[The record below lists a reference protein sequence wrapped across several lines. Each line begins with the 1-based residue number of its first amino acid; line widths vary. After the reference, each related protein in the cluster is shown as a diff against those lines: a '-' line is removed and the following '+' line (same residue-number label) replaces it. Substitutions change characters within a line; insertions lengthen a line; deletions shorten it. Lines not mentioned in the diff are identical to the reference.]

1 MSVVERPRMSVI
13 VPAYRC
19 TPYLRVTLEALER
32 STLARD
38 VWELIVVDDSS
49 DDDTA
54 DVARTKADLVLT
66 TDDGPRGP
74 ACARNIGAR
83 QAHGAVIVFVD
94 ADVVVMPDTLALI
107 DERMQDHNIGAV
119 FGSYDAFPS
128 APGLVSQYRNL
139 LHHYVHHQH
148 PGDASTFW
156 AGCGAVR
163 RDAFLEVGG
172 FDEHRYPR
180 PQIEDIELGYR
191 LRAHG
196 VVIVLDPRIQGKH
209 LKRWTLSGMIRT
221 DLRERAIPWMHLL
234 IERNETITPGPLNLH
249 WRQKLLTVSS
259 CLALLLLAVAAMTLD
274 SRWLLPV
281 SVLAGVIVLGDLALF
296 AWFSRARGP
305 LFASAAVPLR
315 WAFYVVSGV
324 GAAWAIVTHRWHPRH
339 PPPAPLREA
348 VRAQA
353 PEI

>member
-1 MSVVERPRMSVI
+1 MTRYTTGLAVSTALAVSLLGSAPSFAQTAGTVAFLMPDQASTRYEEHDFPGFKAEMAKLCKDCKVI
-13 VPAYRC
+13 YQNA
-19 TPYLRVTLEALER
+19 
-32 STLARD
+32 
-38 VWELIVVDDSS
+38 
-49 DDDTA
+49 TA
-54 DVARTKADLVLT
+54 DVALQQQQFNSAITQ
-66 TDDGPRGP
+66 
-74 ACARNIGAR
+74 GAK
-83 QAHGAVIVFVD
+83 
-94 ADVVVMPDTLALI
+94 
-107 DERMQDHNIGAV
+107 
-119 FGSYDAFPS
+119 
-128 APGLVSQYRNL
+128 
-139 LHHYVHHQH
+139 
-148 PGDASTFW
+148 
-156 AGCGAVR
+156 
-163 RDAFLEVGG
+163 
-172 FDEHRYPR
+172 
-180 PQIEDIELGYR
+180 
-191 LRAHG
+191 
-196 VVIVLDPRIQGKH
+196 VIVLDPRIQGKH

-339 PPPAPLREA
+339 PPPAPLREVA
-348 VRAQA
+348 RAQA